1 MRSRSSQ
8 NIDDVSAKNSFQI
21 ASAAQPE
28 KKTKYPRIT
37 LRLSKDELSRL
48 KSFSH
53 GMTLSA
59 YIRKCLFGKNVTL
72 RKVRNRVPVEDQKSL
87 ARVLGMLGE
96 TRIANNL
103 NQIAYEAN
111 CGSLLLDEQT
121 EIRLNEA
128 SKHVFY
134 IRRELVKALGLSD
147 RDAL

>member
-1 MRSRSSQ
+1 MINRPTL
-8 NIDDVSAKNSFQI
+8 NENDVSAKNLFQA
-21 ASAAQPE
+21 ASAAPQPE
-28 KKTKYPRIT
+28 KTKYPRIT
-37 LRLSKDELSRL
+37 LRLSEDELTRL
-48 KSFSH
+48 KTLSQ

-72 RKVRNRVPVEDQKSL
+72 RKVRNRAPVKDQKSL
-87 ARVLGMLGE
+87 ARVLGLLGE

-134 IRRELVKALGLSD
+134 IRKELVKALGLSD
-147 RDAL
+147 HGAL